1 MRAITEWKPCCSASS
16 SSSVEDQPPD
26 AATLV
31 LGEQVHRVLDR
42 GGVGGPGPERR
53 QRPEPHHVVGGV
65 FAAYDGDDRRMGTG
79 VLVDPD
85 DLLVE
90 GAGDHVEQRGR
101 LGDVVVV
108 DRSDPGRVASLGE
121 ADLDA
126 HGSQGTAEQ
135 VGC

>member
-1 MRAITEWKPCCSASS
+1 M
-16 SSSVEDQPPD
+16 
-26 AATLV
+26 
-31 LGEQVHRVLDR
+31 
-42 GGVGGPGPERR
+42 
-53 QRPEPHHVVGGV
+53 VGGV
-65 FAAYDGDDRRMGTG
+65 FALHDRDDRRMGTG
-79 VLVDPD
+79 VLVDPEH
-85 DLLVE
+85 LLVE

-126 HGSQGTAEQ
+126 HDAQGTAEQ